1 MPKPQ
6 STLLGLLNSDSEDE
20 FVSHLGF
27 STSTK
32 PTKAAMA
39 AAKKPARGA
48 AAAAKTTK
56 TAPAANKVTK
66 PAPKKPA
73 ASSGRRAS
81 GRLATA
87 IENTE
92 EGRAAL
98 AERSS
103 NKQPPATARATTA
116 NGRKAAAIKDAEVI
130 EGTIVA
136 TPPPAVKT
144 KGGRGRPKKNVAAAE
159 EEIADSQSAPAPA
172 PAPAKRGRKPAAA
185 ARAEVEIPETQ
196 QADPEPEPYPDAE
209 AMDLDL
215 TLDPLLDSVSSTPAR
230 VAAPAPMPASAA
242 RKAAP
247 YSATRRP
254 ALPPTTTSFSSSDN
268 DSVSLR
274 RRIGELTKANASL
287 ESRYRDLR
295 DIVVRD
301 AEVNFDRLRK
311 QSDEKAAASQA
322 LIECLKAELAVQ
334 RELAREGAKHKS
346 QLDVAEARIDTLQQT
361 VTDLTTGLSES
372 KAENKSLS
380 VKLAALRGNGSA
392 TVPGSAVKKGGLGMG
407 KAAVGEEIHTAKVL
421 QMKEDLYGDL
431 TGLIVMGVRNVEG
444 EGVFDC
450 LQTGRNGTLHFKL
463 AINKDATSEAYEE
476 AEYRYMPQLDPGRD
490 ADLIDI
496 LPDYLVEEINFPR
509 PQASKFYARLVR
521 SLTEKPEEV
530 E

>member
-20 FVSHLGF
+20 FASHLGF
-27 STSTK
+27 GTPTT

-39 AAKKPARGA
+39 AAKRPARGA
-48 AAAAKTTK
+48 AAATKTTTK

-73 ASSGRRAS
+73 GRRAS
-81 GRLATA
+81 GRLAVA

-98 AERSS
+98 AERPA
-103 NKQPPATARATTA
+103 NKQASAPKAVK
-116 NGRKAAAIKDAEVI
+116 GRKAAAIKDAEAI
-130 EGTIVA
+130 EDTILA
-136 TPPPAVKT
+136 TPPPAIKT
-144 KGGRGRPKKNVAAAE
+144 KGGRGRPKKIVTAAE
-159 EEIADSQSAPAPA
+159 EEIADSQPAPA

-185 ARAEVEIPETQ
+185 AVRAEIEIPETQ

-215 TLDPLLDSVSSTPAR
+215 TLDPLLDPVSSTPAR
-230 VAAPAPMPASAA
+230 VAAPAPIPASAA

-254 ALPPTTTSFSSSDN
+254 ALPPPTTSFSSSDN

-274 RRIGELTKANASL
+274 RRIGELTKANATL

-295 DIVVRD
+295 DIAVRD

-311 QSDEKAAASQA
+311 QSDEKAAASAA
-322 LIECLKAELAVQ
+322 LIECLKSELAVQ
-334 RELAREGAKHKS
+334 RELAWEGAKHKS
-346 QLDVAEARIDTLQQT
+346 QLDVAEARVDTLQQS
-361 VTDLTTGLSES
+361 VTELTTGLSES

-380 VKLAALRGNGSA
+380 AKLAALRGNGLA
-392 TVPGSAVKKGGLGMG
+392 TVPGSAVKKNGLG
-407 KAAVGEEIHTAKVL
+407 KAAVGEDRHTAKVL